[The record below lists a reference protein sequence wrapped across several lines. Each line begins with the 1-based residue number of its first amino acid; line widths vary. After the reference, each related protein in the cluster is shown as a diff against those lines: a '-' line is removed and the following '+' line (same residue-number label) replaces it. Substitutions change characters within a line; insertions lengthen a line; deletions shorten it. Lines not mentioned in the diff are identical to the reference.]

1 MFVQMLDLGQVTVCL
16 FRCQT
21 WARWGLL
28 SFFLFVLQHSL
39 NDRCLG
45 ILYDVND
52 DGACV
57 DGTVVVT
64 GSVKSC
70 AASWSRGV
78 CLKIVLMCVHVVQG
92 RNNLLSSWSG
102 CFCKFVFSARQVRA
116 WFCCITGTETV
127 FLEWVV
133 FGLAVGLLE
142 AAVRVGRGGV

>member
-1 MFVQMLDLGQVTVCL
+1 MF
-16 FRCQT
+16 
-21 WARWGLL
+21 
-28 SFFLFVLQHSL
+28 FFLFVLQHSL

-78 CLKIVLMCVHVVQG
+78 CLKIVLMCVHVV
-92 RNNLLSSWSG
+92 
-102 CFCKFVFSARQVRA
+102 
-116 WFCCITGTETV
+116 
-127 FLEWVV
+127 
-133 FGLAVGLLE
+133 
-142 AAVRVGRGGV
+142 